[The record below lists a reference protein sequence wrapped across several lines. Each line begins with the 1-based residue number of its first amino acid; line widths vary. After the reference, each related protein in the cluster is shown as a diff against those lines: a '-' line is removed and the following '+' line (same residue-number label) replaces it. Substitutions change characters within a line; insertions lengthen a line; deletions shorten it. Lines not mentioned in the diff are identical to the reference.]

1 LNKGKNKDEIFEVI
15 WKNETLRKNV
25 FEGLSR
31 KKALESF
38 SKDINSNNY
47 GMFNSIL
54 ITK

>member
-1 LNKGKNKDEIFEVI
+1 MNKGKNKDEIFEVI
-15 WKNETLRKNV
+15 WKNETLRENV